1 MAGRC
6 IFFITFKA
14 IPYFNLADINQI
26 FRAFGE
32 ATRIS
37 GFVRFVGK
45 MSGLKKYEIGVYNQ
59 EVRQC
64 VNLGERHR
72 KYDHTWDDADARR
85 MAEKKF
91 PASDGFVIDLIQ
103 EMKEY
108 D

>member
-1 MAGRC
+1 
-6 IFFITFKA
+6 
-14 IPYFNLADINQI
+14 
-26 FRAFGE
+26 
-32 ATRIS
+32 
-37 GFVRFVGK
+37 

-72 KYDHTWDDADARR
+72 KYDHTWEDIHYVEILARDDADARR